1 MNIKWLTFPALALL
15 CCTTGASAKEWKE
28 LRFGVNP
35 SYPPFE
41 STTAD
46 GGVQGFGV
54 DLGNAICA
62 ELKLT
67 CVWVSND
74 FDGLIPGLKAGKFDA
89 IESSMTVTDARKKQI
104 DFTDRLYAGPT
115 AIVTRKDS
123 GLLPTTESL
132 RGKTIGYMQGTIQ
145 ETYAKAKLGPG
156 GVKLR
161 AYQNQDQV
169 YADLVYGRLD
179 ASIQDKLQ
187 AQMSFL
193 TSPQGAD
200 FQNSEGISDPLVPS
214 EIAIG
219 VRKDNEELKGMLN
232 AAIKALHEKG
242 IYAQIQQK
250 HFGDLDL
257 YNN

>member
-1 MNIKWLTFPALALL
+1 MNIKWLTLPAIALL

-62 ELKLT
+62 ELKLK

-74 FDGLIPGLKAGKFDA
+74 FDGLIPALKAGKFDA

-123 GLLPTTESL
+123 GLLPTAESL
-132 RGKTIGYMQGTIQ
+132 R
-145 ETYAKAKLGPG
+145 AKPS
-156 GVKLR
+156 VTCR
-161 AYQNQDQV
+161 A
-169 YADLVYGRLD
+169 R
-179 ASIQDKLQ
+179 
-187 AQMSFL
+187 F
-193 TSPQGAD
+193 
-200 FQNSEGISDPLVPS
+200 
-214 EIAIG
+214 
-219 VRKDNEELKGMLN
+219 RKPTPRPNWHP
-232 AAIKALHEKG
+232 AA
-242 IYAQIQQK
+242 
-250 HFGDLDL
+250 
-257 YNN
+257 

>member
-1 MNIKWLTFPALALL
+1 MINKWLAVPVLALAF
-15 CCTTGASAKEWKE
+15 CSAGASAKEWKE

-62 ELKLT
+62 ELKVK

-74 FDGLIPGLKAGKFDA
+74 FDGLIPALKAGKFDA
-89 IESSMTVTDARKKQI
+89 IESSMTVTEARKKQI

-123 GLLPTTESL
+123 GLEPTAESL

-145 ETYAKAKLGPG
+145 ETYAKAKL
-156 GVKLR
+156 
-161 AYQNQDQV
+161 
-169 YADLVYGRLD
+169 
-179 ASIQDKLQ
+179 
-187 AQMSFL
+187 
-193 TSPQGAD
+193 
-200 FQNSEGISDPLVPS
+200 
-214 EIAIG
+214 
-219 VRKDNEELKGMLN
+219 
-232 AAIKALHEKG
+232 ALAG
-242 IYAQIQQK
+242 
-250 HFGDLDL
+250 
-257 YNN
+257 